1 MQHYV
6 RGGRRGARRGG
17 QTEITGVGMLKKFY
31 KLHGIGND
39 YIYFD
44 CFDGEPKDPSAL
56 SVRLSDRRFSI
67 GGDGVILVCKSNVAD
82 GKMRMFNADGS
93 EGKMCG
99 NGIRC
104 VGKFL
109 YEIKGIAKDV
119 LTVETLS
126 GVKTLRLTVENG
138 TVKAVTVDM
147 GRAILTPGQIPAK
160 FAGER
165 AVNVPLSAGGKSYRV
180 TCVSM
185 GNPHCVTFVTDP
197 YALDLEKIGPEFE
210 KHEAFPEGVN
220 TEFVQVLSRN
230 ELKMRV
236 WERGSGETWACGTGA
251 CAAAVAAVL
260 NGFCDEGAE
269 ITVRL
274 RGGDLKIV
282 YTEETVFMT
291 GPAELAF
298 TGEVEL

>member
-1 MQHYV
+1 M
-6 RGGRRGARRGG
+6 
-17 QTEITGVGMLKKFY
+17 
-31 KLHGIGND
+31 HGIGND

-44 CFDGEPKDPSAL
+44 CFDEEPSDPSAL
-56 SVRLSDRRFSI
+56 AVKLSDRHFSI
-67 GGDGVILVCKSNVAD
+67 GGDGVILVCKSRIAD

-109 YEIKGIAKDV
+109 YEIKGIRKDV

-126 GVKTLRLTVENG
+126 GVKTLKMDAKDGIVRS
-138 TVKAVTVDM
+138 VTVDM
-147 GRAILTPGQIPAK
+147 GAPIFNPAEIPVSMEGDMIVGK
-160 FAGER
+160 
-165 AVNVPLSAGGKSYRV
+165 PLSVGGESYLV

-185 GNPHCVTFVTDP
+185 GNPHCVVFGGDP
-197 YALDLEKIGPEFE
+197 YLLDLEKIGKQFE
-210 KHEAFPEGVN
+210 RHEAFPQSVN
-220 TEFVQVLSRN
+220 TEFVQVLDRN

-251 CAAAVAAVL
+251 CAVAVAGVL
-260 NGFCDEGAE
+260 NGFCDRNRE
-269 ITVRL
+269 ITVHL

-282 YTEETVFMT
+282 YTDQTAFMS
-291 GPAELAF
+291 GPAEISF
-298 TGEVEL
+298 TGEVAI